1 MASRVTELLSRIPIV
16 TVSLLLLNCTIHGI
30 IFLFS
35 LGLNNYSIS
44 AAQVLRGEYYR
55 IVSAAFVH
63 GGIMHIFMNMS
74 SLLQLGGSLEAQ
86 FGSMQFAFLT
96 LWSTILIGMM
106 YVFLS
111 W

>member
-1 MASRVTELLSRIPIV
+1 MLSKIPIV
-16 TVSLLLLNCTIHGI
+16 TVSLLLLNSAIHAV

-35 LGLNNYSIS
+35 LDLNNYSIS
-44 AAQVLRGEYYR
+44 AAQVIKGEYYR
-55 IVSAAFVH
+55 IFSAAYVH

-74 SLLQLGGSLEAQ
+74 SLLQLGASLETQ
-86 FGSMQFAFLT
+86 FGSLQFAFLT
-96 LWSTILIGMM
+96 LWSTILIGMV

>member
-1 MASRVTELLSRIPIV
+1 MFTKIPFVTL
-16 TVSLLLLNCTIHGI
+16 SLLVINCAIHAI

-35 LGLNNYSIS
+35 LDLSSYSIS
-44 AAQVLRGEYYR
+44 AAQVLKGEYYR
-55 IVSAAFVH
+55 VISATYIH

-74 SLLQLGGSLEAQ
+74 SLLQLGASLETQ

-96 LWSTILIGMM
+96 LWSTILIGMV